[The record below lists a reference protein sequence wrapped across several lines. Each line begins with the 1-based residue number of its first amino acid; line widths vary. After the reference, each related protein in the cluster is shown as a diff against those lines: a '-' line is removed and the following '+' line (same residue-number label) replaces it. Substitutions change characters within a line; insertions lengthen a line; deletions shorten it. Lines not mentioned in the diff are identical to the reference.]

1 MRECLIIGKP
11 NTGKSLFFVNFARYL
26 GVTHFRLGPE
36 KPPLAA
42 ARAAEELVTP
52 TPHHTRRLLRVI
64 LSTPSR
70 NGQITLLTDSTGL
83 TDHALAA
90 IEIRKAMVDTL
101 RAFRRAAII
110 LHLVD
115 VTAAA
120 GSPTAPGTV
129 DRELAELARRKA
141 GYALLANKMD
151 LPGARE
157 GLKSLGRLGLPGPVI
172 PVSALEGSGFP
183 EVRHFLLRG

>member
-11 NTGKSLFFVNFARYL
+11 NAGKSLFFVNFARYL

-42 ARAAEELVTP
+42 ARAAEELVKP
-52 TPHHTRRLLRVI
+52 APHYTRRLFRVI
-64 LSTPSR
+64 LPAPSR
-70 NGQITLLTDSTGL
+70 DGPITVLTDSVGL
-83 TDHALAA
+83 TDHAAA
-90 IEIRKAMVDTL
+90 AAEIRKAMAETL
-101 RAFRRAAII
+101 RAFRGAAII
-110 LHLVD
+110 LHIVD

-120 GSPTAPGTV
+120 GSPAAPGPV
-129 DRELAELARRKA
+129 DRELAQVASRKA

-157 GLKSLGRLGLPGPVI
+157 GLKSLGRLQLPGPVI
-172 PVSALEGSGFP
+172 AVSALAGSGFP